1 MAQNGHMTKH
11 TLKPWITAQNKAL
24 AGGIKSLSLDELLQ
38 IVSAPHRLAQSRPA
52 LEFEYSQLKE
62 LNQFSIGEFSQQYQ
76 IGIELACKLA
86 ASLEIGTRY
95 WSQPVQRGQLL
106 NDPQQVSSW
115 LRTQLRDRTRE
126 VFACLFLDNRHRLI
140 CYQELFEGSL
150 DCAEVY
156 PRVVLQN
163 ALRHQAAAIFLV
175 HNHPSGHPEP
185 SASDHAL
192 TARLKQALQLV
203 DIRVLDH
210 FIVADNQ
217 ITSFAER
224 GWL

>member
-1 MAQNGHMTKH
+1 MQNDPMSK
-11 TLKPWITAQNKAL
+11 LKSKPWITAQNKAL
-24 AGGIKSLSLDELLQ
+24 AAGIKSLTLPELLL
-38 IVSAPHRLAQSRPA
+38 VVAAPHRKPQNSASFNLGYHNLKA
-52 LEFEYSQLKE
+52 LHQT
-62 LNQFSIGEFSQQYQ
+62 SIGEFSQQYL
-76 IGIELACKLA
+76 IGIELACKIA

-95 WSQPVQRGQLL
+95 WGQPIERGELL
-106 NDPQQVSSW
+106 NDPNQVSQW

-140 CYQELFEGSL
+140 CYEELFQGGL
-150 DCAEVY
+150 DSAEVY

-163 ALRHQAAAIFLV
+163 ALKHQAAAIFLV

-185 SASDHAL
+185 SAADHAL
-192 TARLKQALQLV
+192 TTRLKQALSLV

-217 ITSFAER
+217 ITSFAEN

>member
-1 MAQNGHMTKH
+1 MT
-11 TLKPWITAQNKAL
+11 TQSLKPWIAAQNKAL
-24 AGGIKSLSLDELLQ
+24 ATGIKSLTLDELLQ
-38 IVSAPHRLAQSRPA
+38 IISAPHRRRQENVLATLQH
-52 LEFEYSQLKE
+52 SQMKQLH
-62 LNQFSIGEFSQQYQ
+62 QCAIGEFSQQYQ
-76 IGIELACKLA
+76 MGIELTCKLA

-95 WSQPVQRGQLL
+95 WTQPVQRGQLL
-106 NDPQQVSSW
+106 NNPEQVASW

-140 CYQELFEGSL
+140 CYEELFEGSL

-156 PRVVLQN
+156 PRVVLQS
-163 ALRHQAAAIFLV
+163 ALRHQAAALFLV

-192 TARLKQALQLV
+192 TARLKQALNLV